1 MDLREQQNIFK
12 LLGAGFGL
20 VNRTGTALVIY
31 IVVFILANLFS
42 LLLTHWNVSVILV
55 QLFNICITSF
65 LAILLC
71 RVLAAKADNFGESF
85 SNSLSASVFPALY
98 LLLFNLI
105 IGFFGFLLALV
116 FVPILRY
123 SGTTGLIILGLIGWF
138 FSVRLSFVMPALALR
153 DQGPVRAILYSWEM
167 TRGLKN
173 FFKTF
178 FVIFLCGLLPT
189 LFILAVSRVLYV
201 AIPLYFAD
209 SFNLAE
215 LTPPWYA
222 VGGICVLGVF
232 LTACWGLATFL
243 LYFLNCD
250 YGENRSSFTPM
261 PEAKLASQTTQ
272 VFGENNNVLPPGIG
286 KTVTK
291 EDVENVTVVK
301 SSVKT
306 VADDNE
312 FKEHLNQ
319 VYQPKPEDFV
329 QYDEEDRMPTILFDD
344 EMAKQIEENRQ
355 MWTKKENKTPQNE
368 DGSDGESIKM
378 SK

>member
-1 MDLREQQNIFK
+1 
-12 LLGAGFGL
+12 
-20 VNRTGTALVIY
+20 
-31 IVVFILANLFS
+31 
-42 LLLTHWNVSVILV
+42 
-55 QLFNICITSF
+55 
-65 LAILLC
+65 
-71 RVLAAKADNFGESF
+71 
-85 SNSLSASVFPALY
+85 
-98 LLLFNLI
+98 
-105 IGFFGFLLALV
+105 
-116 FVPILRY
+116 
-123 SGTTGLIILGLIGWF
+123 
-138 FSVRLSFVMPALALR
+138 
-153 DQGPVRAILYSWEM
+153 
-167 TRGLKN
+167 
-173 FFKTF
+173 
-178 FVIFLCGLLPT
+178 
-189 LFILAVSRVLYV
+189 
-201 AIPLYFAD
+201 
-209 SFNLAE
+209 
-215 LTPPWYA
+215 
-222 VGGICVLGVF
+222 
-232 LTACWGLATFL
+232 
-243 LYFLNCD
+243 
-250 YGENRSSFTPM
+250 M
-261 PEAKLASQTTQ
+261 PEAQLASQTTQ